1 MTMDFGRDL
10 KNYYQWFMDWARM
23 CVVVVCTNKT
33 LVNGTVDDSEEF
45 DLDLEKQA
53 ENRP

>member
-1 MTMDFGRDL
+1 
-10 KNYYQWFMDWARM
+10 M
-23 CVVVVCTNKT
+23 CVVECTNKT

-53 ENRP
+53 ENRPEFLTITNYTAICR